1 MIQISNDSNCCD
13 CRPSLEELSRDP
25 KFKSLYPGIHRLLHS
40 SGAPT
45 TAASGVATA
54 SYEPTPIS
62 STPAAT
68 PGITPGRTPRSVTTP
83 RRQRLISFA
92 SSETGAGCYDPEIDQ
107 PGSAVGQ
114 PAPSAYDQS
123 VNNAGVDAFTEATY
137 AAESSRHTMIE
148 ILSSMSFQCNISFVS
163 NCNSAKVSLVFKI

>member
-1 MIQISNDSNCCD
+1 MPIQGNVIHFFIHCVF

-25 KFKSLYPGIHRLLHS
+25 KFKQLYPGIHRLLHT

-45 TAASGVATA
+45 TAASGNATA
-54 SYEPTPIS
+54 SYEPTPLS

-68 PGITPGRTPRSVTTP
+68 PGITPGRTPRSATP

-114 PAPSAYDQS
+114 PPSSAYDQCLS
-123 VNNAGVDAFTEATY
+123 QATSSTAADVAY
-137 AAESSRHTMIE
+137 AHYSFDTPTSTTKQCVCTNVSMPQIMIYV
-148 ILSSMSFQCNISFVS
+148 QV
-163 NCNSAKVSLVFKI
+163 